1 MEYTEREAERLF
13 EEAYT
18 HHMMGDI
25 DKAIELYKQSI
36 EVQPTAKAYTFLG
49 WAYSMKKDY
58 DKAIEYCKKAHRGLP
73 D

>member
-1 MEYTEREAERLF
+1 VEDIGMEYTEREAERLF

-25 DKAIELYKQSI
+25 DKAIEL
-36 EVQPTAKAYTFLG
+36 
-49 WAYSMKKDY
+49 
-58 DKAIEYCKKAHRGLP
+58 HRGLP